1 VVIGNPEGKRVA
13 LFQEALARAGLPP
26 AAVVAWADLL
36 AGRDTPERVV
46 RPGTVVRIESP
57 GQHFEVEK
65 AILAAGADVP
75 DSGSPER
82 IGRSAALRLPFDKG
96 RILYPRQWYLGFG
109 ATLRRLERQ
118 LARCPDHVVMN
129 RPADIALMFD
139 KRRCHELFAR
149 GGVPVP
155 CPLGPVGSYA
165 QLRQRMGET
174 GLRRVFVKLAHGSS
188 ASGVVAYETNGPH
201 EQAFTTV
208 ELVRQDGGLRLYN
221 SRKIRRYRRPGD
233 VAALV
238 DALAREGVQVEE
250 WVPKASFGGRA
261 FDLRL
266 VVIAGRARH
275 VVVRCS
281 ASPMTNL
288 HLKNQ
293 RGDPAALRSFLGPT
307 VWQSV
312 TRSAERAAA
321 LFPGC
326 LYAGLDVAVARG
338 GRRHAVLEVNA
349 FGDLLPGVLCE
360 GLDTYAA
367 EVEALDSFSGEPE
380 ATARSGRLRL
390 LAKPG
395 PTK

>member
-250 WVPKASFGGRA
+250 WVPKAALDGHA
-261 FDLRL
+261 FDLRVL
-266 VVIAGRARH
+266 VIAGQARH
-275 VVVRCS
+275 VIARLS
-281 ASPMTNL
+281 EGPMTNL
-288 HLKNQ
+288 HLLNQ
-293 RGDPAALRSFLGPT
+293 RRPAEVVRQRVGAESWEAALAT
-307 VWQSV
+307 C
-312 TRSAERAAA
+312 ARAAR
-321 LFPGC
+321 LFPGS
-326 LYAGLDVAVARG
+326 LHAGVDLLFTPSL
-338 GRRHAVLEVNA
+338 RRHAVLEINA
-349 FGDLLPGVLCE
+349 FGDLLPGTLCD
-360 GLDTYAA
+360 GLTTHEAELAA
-367 EVEALDSFSGEPE
+367 LWGEAHACS
-380 ATARSGRLRL
+380 T
-390 LAKPG
+390 PG
-395 PTK
+395 D